1 MLCVFSNQV
10 KWLVKRHEIIA
21 SHDRSPK
28 IIGFLQKRGVV
39 YRRRMC
45 YTQSMEQLWTLLLLG
60 RVWGRHAPTR
70 SLRKCRRT
78 AEVKS
83 QWSTT
88 FSRIE
93 NLWPRDGS
101 CPLPLRSKRF
111 ISKCFRIVKTQKIS
125 RGTPLMY
132 GSHRLLRTKFLP
144 LFVQRRCPARSRKV
158 WGHGTVSRSDGL
170 FKIQGAVWR
179 KLGAVRTLRPASF
192 KHKNN
197 TLRLCCQQ
205 LKTDFRELHNYKRF
219 YL

>member
-70 SLRKCRRT
+70 SLRKCRRI

-101 CPLPLRSKRF
+101 CPLPLRSKPF
-111 ISKCFRIVKTQKIS
+111 LGNCFRIVKTQKIS
-125 RGTPLMY
+125 RGDSAHVM
-132 GSHRLLRTKFLP
+132 GSPFAP
-144 LFVQRRCPARSRKV
+144 NEVPACLCSGVDEKS
-158 WGHGTVSRSDGL
+158 VSRSAGSWNFQGTTPVKKNTTLQDRR
-170 FKIQGAVWR
+170 KILSGESAAKWIGCVA
-179 KLGAVRTLRPASF
+179 G
-192 KHKNN
+192 
-197 TLRLCCQQ
+197 RLIFQW
-205 LKTDFRELHNYKRF
+205 
-219 YL
+219 

>member
-39 YRRRMC
+39 HRRRMC

-70 SLRKCRRT
+70 SLGKLARVW
-78 AEVKS
+78 EVKS
-83 QWSTT
+83 RMDRT

-101 CPLPLRSKRF
+101 CPLPLRSKRIF
-111 ISKCFRIVKTQKIS
+111 NKCFRIVKAQKIS
-125 RGTPLMY
+125 RGCAAHVC
-132 GSHRLLRTKFLP
+132 GSPFAPNAVPAPVCAAVLTKSRYH
-144 LFVQRRCPARSRKV
+144 VRSAHEIFKV
-158 WGHGTVSRSDGL
+158 
-170 FKIQGAVWR
+170 
-179 KLGAVRTLRPASF
+179 
-192 KHKNN
+192 
-197 TLRLCCQQ
+197 
-205 LKTDFRELHNYKRF
+205 RF
-219 YL
+219 P